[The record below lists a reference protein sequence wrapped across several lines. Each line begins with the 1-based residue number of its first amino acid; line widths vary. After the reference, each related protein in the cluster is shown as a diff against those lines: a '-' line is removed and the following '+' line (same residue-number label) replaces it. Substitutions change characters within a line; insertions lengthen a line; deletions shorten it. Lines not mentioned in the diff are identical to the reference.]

1 MTKRRKI
8 TTSLIVSSVLSAMVV
23 LTELSKPNLHWY
35 LLLDAFIFGMV
46 LLTPLFWVTLP
57 PTKK

>member
-8 TTSLIVSSVLSAMVV
+8 TTSLIISSILSAMVI

-35 LLLDAFIFGMV
+35 LIAGAFLLCMI